1 MSDAPD
7 PLTLD
12 DNPALLEILR
22 ERLALGADRYGH
34 GLRTTD
40 DTTQWGTKDDSWAE
54 MGLEEIL
61 DMTIYLACAL
71 LRVRRFEAEAAEKLK
86 QAEIKRNQAQT
97 MLDASFNG
105 LQNGG
110 GGWLTSWLKKRRS

>member
-1 MSDAPD
+1 MSDAD

-12 DNPALLEILR
+12 DNPELLDILR

-34 GLRTTD
+34 GLRTED
-40 DTTQWGTKDDSWAE
+40 DTTQWGTKEDSWAE

-71 LRVRRFEAEAAEKLK
+71 LRVRRFEAEAAEALR
-86 QAEIKRNQAQT
+86 QAEVKKRQAQT
-97 MLDASFNG
+97 MLDKSFKG

-110 GGWLTSWLKKRRS
+110 GNWLSRWLRKPRS

>member
-1 MSDAPD
+1 MTDTPD
-7 PLTLD
+7 PLSLD

-22 ERLALGADRYGH
+22 ERLALGAERYGH
-34 GLRTTD
+34 GLRSGD
-40 DTTQWGTKDDSWAE
+40 DTTQWGTKEDSWAE

-71 LRVRRFEAEAAEKLK
+71 LRVRRFEAEAAEALR
-86 QAEIKRNQAQT
+86 QAEVKKRQAQT
-97 MLDASFNG
+97 MLDKSFKG

-110 GGWLTSWLKKRRS
+110 GSWLSSWWKKRRS

>member
-1 MSDAPD
+1 MTD

-22 ERLALGADRYGH
+22 ERLALGAERYGH
-34 GLRTTD
+34 GLRSGD
-40 DTTQWGTKDDSWAE
+40 DTTQWGTKEDSWAE

-71 LRVRRFEAEAAEKLK
+71 LRVRRFEAEAAEKLRDAEIALK
-86 QAEIKRNQAQT
+86 QAETMRSQA
-97 MLDASFNG
+97 FKG
-105 LQNGG
+105 VKEGG
-110 GGWLTSWLKKRRS
+110 DTWLKRWWKRPRS

>member
-1 MSDAPD
+1 MTDAPD

-40 DTTQWGTKDDSWAE
+40 DTTQWGTKEDSWAE

-86 QAEIKRNQAQT
+86 EAEIKRNQAQT
-97 MLDASFNG
+97 MLDKSFNG

>member
-1 MSDAPD
+1 MSDAD

-12 DNPALLEILR
+12 DNPELLDILR

-34 GLRTTD
+34 GLRTED
-40 DTTQWGTKDDSWAE
+40 DTTQWGTKEDSWAE

-71 LRVRRFEAEAAEKLK
+71 LRVRRWEEEARQELRNASIARK
-86 QAEIKRNQAQT
+86 QAELMRESSRSSIE
-97 MLDASFNG
+97 
-105 LQNGG
+105 NGG
-110 GGWLTSWLKKRRS
+110 GNWLSRWLRKPRS

>member
-1 MSDAPD
+1 MTDTD

-12 DNPALLEILR
+12 DNPELLDILR

-34 GLRTTD
+34 GLRTED
-40 DTTQWGTKDDSWAE
+40 DTTQWGTKEDSWAE

-71 LRVRRFEAEAAEKLK
+71 LRVRRYEEEARAELQKARIARK
-86 QAEIKRNQAQT
+86 QAETLRGKARSSIE
-97 MLDASFNG
+97 
-105 LQNGG
+105 NGG
-110 GGWLTSWLKKRRS
+110 GNWLSRWLKRPRS